1 MSKMGINWEANL
13 LPNLNIK
20 VPESQF
26 AIATY
31 VGLTGYPIKT
41 IRKDT
46 IVRVIS

>member
-1 MSKMGINWEANL
+1 MPKIGINWEANL
-13 LPNLNIK
+13 LPNLNLK
-20 VPESQF
+20 VPESHY